1 MSEKLEK
8 LIQPT
13 QRKRIA
19 FFFVFDVIIV
29 VASLYLSFL
38 LRLDF
43 QLGEAYSQLFLLALP
58 SFLII
63 KLMGFAY
70 FRLYQLSWRFVSL
83 KDVLNIV
90 KAVTL
95 TSASLA
101 IAIFVFRS
109 TIFEGFP
116 RSVVLIDAA
125 LTLMMLFALRIS
137 KRAFL
142 EVIRGVS
149 QNGEGKRTVI
159 IGAGNTGEM
168 ILRDIRRNSFGSYIP
183 VAFLDDDRNRVG
195 TYLHGVNVVGAVK
208 DLSRLIK
215 EANITAV
222 IIAIPSLSHLRLK
235 EVYGQAHEAGAEE
248 IKIVPRIYDFHR
260 PQVRVH
266 ELEDIK
272 IEDLLGR
279 QAVTVDYESIGKN
292 VEGKT
297 VLVTGA
303 AGSIGGEIVNQLCR
317 FNPKQLLLFEI
328 DETELFRVEHHLKR
342 QFPEMLKRVKLIVG
356 DVRDKQRVDAIF
368 SKYKPEIVFHAAAYK
383 HVPMMEQNVPEAIK
397 VNIVGTYNVA
407 QASVS
412 SGVKRFVLISTDKA
426 VNPTSVMGATK
437 RIAEDICRS
446 YHKLGGTA
454 FVSVRFGNVLGSRG
468 SVLPLFLDQIQKGEP
483 LTVTHEKMLRYFM
496 TIPEAVSLVLQAGV
510 MGKGGDIMVLDMG
523 DPVRIVDLAEELIR
537 LHGLKPYQDIDI
549 QFIGPRPGEKM
560 FEEILMA
567 EEGTSATKHN
577 QIFVANAPVSYEMHD
592 MERMVLRFKEEVIVR
607 DMDGV
612 SLKQLIREYV
622 ETYSEPPAR
631 VPFQALHVPTSAVD
645 QSVTRL

>member
-19 FFFVFDVIIV
+19 FFFVFDVAIV

-43 QLGEAYSQLFLLALP
+43 QLGEVYNQLFLLALP

-90 KAVTL
+90 KAVVL

-101 IAIFVFRS
+101 IAIFAFRS

-142 EVIRGVS
+142 EVIRGVA

-168 ILRDIRRNSFGSYIP
+168 ILRDIRRNSFGSYTP

-195 TYLHGVNVVGAVK
+195 TYLHGVNVVGTVK
-208 DLSRLIK
+208 DLARLIK
-215 EANITAV
+215 EANISAV

-235 EVYGQAHEAGAEE
+235 EVYSQAHEAGAEE

-279 QAVTVDYESIGKN
+279 QAVTVDYESIGRN

-297 VLVTGA
+297 VMVTGA

-317 FNPKQLLLFEI
+317 FNPKQLVLFEI
-328 DETELFRVEHHLKR
+328 DETELFRVEHHLRR
-342 QFPEMLKRVKLIVG
+342 QFPEMLKRVKLVVG
-356 DVRDKQRVDAIF
+356 DVRDDQRVNAIF
-368 SKYKPEIVFHAAAYK
+368 EKYRPEIVFHAAAYK

-407 QASVS
+407 NASVS

-446 YHKLGGTA
+446 YHKLGSTA

-523 DPVRIVDLAEELIR
+523 EPVRIVDLAEELIR

-549 QFIGPRPGEKM
+549 KFIGPRPGEKM

-577 QIFVANAPVSYEMHD
+577 QIFVANAPVSYEMVS
-592 MERMVLRFKEEVIVR
+592 MESMVSRFRSEVTVQDI
-607 DMDGV
+607 DGV

-631 VPFQALHVPTSAVD
+631 VPFQALHVSTNVD
-645 QSVTRL
+645 QSVTR